1 MIPVVEPMFCKP
13 TEGCGKARG
22 AYSNSGKGILV
33 ITYTTKSHF

>member
-13 TEGCGKARG
+13 TEGCGKACG

-33 ITYTTKSHF
+33 MTYTTKSHF